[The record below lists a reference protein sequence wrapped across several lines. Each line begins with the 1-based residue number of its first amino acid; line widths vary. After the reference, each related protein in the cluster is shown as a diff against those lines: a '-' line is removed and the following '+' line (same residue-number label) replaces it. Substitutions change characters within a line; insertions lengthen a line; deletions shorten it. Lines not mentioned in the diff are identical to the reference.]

1 MGAEPYFYF
10 VEYQPNI
17 NAALEALREG
27 EFRAGRYN
35 PVIPFLDFPIN
46 PNSPKPGAK
55 HSSIEM
61 AIKAANADGTR
72 SIIDIYRVSEFPF
85 PHNKLQSLN
94 DVQAIYEEMKILF
107 HTTFPLTTSELLN
120 LFGTDEPTH
129 EMVESI
135 IIEELGPVA
144 FDFWDSIERGTSKHI
159 VLYEESQPSE
169 IFFAGYSFD

>member
-10 VEYQPNI
+10 VEYQPDMNVT
-17 NAALEALREG
+17 LQALREA
-27 EFRAGRYN
+27 EFQAGRYN

-55 HSSIEM
+55 HNSIEM
-61 AIKAANADGTR
+61 AIKSASSEGTR
-72 SIIDIYRVSEFPF
+72 SILDIYQVSEFPF

-94 DVQAIYEEMKILF
+94 DFQAIYEEMKTLF
-107 HTTFPLTTSELLN
+107 NTTFPLTTSELLN

-135 IIEELGPVA
+135 IIEEQGPVA

-159 VLYEESQPSE
+159 VVYDESQPAE